1 MKSIPLIR
9 AANVYPTVELLAE
22 LGAPVDLLIKEVGLP
37 SIVLEPADEFVPALG
52 AWRLFE
58 LATRRFGVTDV
69 GAQSARRMDRSTL
82 GPFVSAMSRAQ
93 TMHCALRTLCRE
105 VTQESTHARFWVV
118 RDGQDSWL
126 CRYPS
131 MFEKGRSQAE
141 VYVCVFVV
149 RLLRELLGACWR
161 PARIKL
167 AAACEAEIE
176 ELEEFEGAK
185 VEFAARF
192 TAVAVP
198 ASVAP
203 RAQGPGFARA
213 GDDVPRRGPP
223 PTAPLQALRTF
234 LRSYLR
240 DAYPSIELAAD
251 ATGMSPRTLQRRLSQ
266 QGLSYSALVD
276 ETRFGLAME
285 LLTDSRVKITDVAY
299 ELGFKDP
306 GSFSRTFK
314 RLSGLSPREYRRDC
328 AEPPST
334 TL

>member
-9 AANVYPTVELLAE
+9 AANVYPTAELLME
-22 LGAPVDLLIKEVGLP
+22 HGAPVDLLIKQVGLP
-37 SIVLEPADEFVPALG
+37 SIVREPSDEFVPALG
-52 AWRLFE
+52 VWRLFE
-58 LATRRFGVTDV
+58 LAAKRFGVMDV

-82 GPFVSAMSRAQ
+82 GSFVSAMSQAQ
-93 TMHCALRTLCRE
+93 TMHCALKTLCRE
-105 VTQESTHARFWVV
+105 VIHESTHARFWVV

-131 MFEKGRSQAE
+131 LFEQGRSQAE
-141 VYVCVFVV
+141 VFVCVFFV

-161 PARIKL
+161 PARIRL

-176 ELEEFEGAK
+176 GIEELEGAE
-185 VEFAARF
+185 VEFDACF
-192 TAVAVP
+192 TAIAVP
-198 ASVAP
+198 ASGVP
-203 RAQGPGFARA
+203 RAQDPGFACA
-213 GDDVPRRGPP
+213 GDDVSTRRSA
-223 PTAPLQALRTF
+223 PTVPLQALRTL

-240 DAYPSIELAAD
+240 DAYPSIDLAAE
-251 ATGMSPRTLQRRLSQ
+251 ATGMSTRTLQRRLAQ
-266 QGLSYSALVD
+266 QGLSYSELVD
-276 ETRFGLAME
+276 GARFDLAAE

-314 RLSGLSPREYRRDC
+314 RLSGLTPREYRRDC
-328 AEPPST
+328 AEPTST